1 MKRLITCSSC
11 QRYIRVHE
19 TSCPFCSVAVPI
31 AKAAPTRAANPRGR
45 SRAAVFAVRAALA
58 AGAAPGLLGCGGE
71 GDTGTRDT
79 QRDFVAAGGNAGS
92 APQASGTGGTGGT
105 ADVANPSGGSGGTLD
120 LGTNA
125 GSGGEPEETQT
136 ADAGAEPDGGFAP
149 VPIYGGVFPDPTRR
163 ARV

>member
-1 MKRLITCSSC
+1 MKRLIACSSC
-11 QRYIRVHE
+11 QRHVRVDE
-19 TSCPFCSVAVPI
+19 ALCPFCSAAMPAVN
-31 AKAAPTRAANPRGR
+31 AAPVLAANPRGR

-71 GDTGTRDT
+71 GDSGVRDT
-79 QRDFVAAGGNAGS
+79 QRDVVAAGGNAGS
-92 APQASGTGGTGGT
+92 APQ
-105 ADVANPSGGSGGTLD
+105 
-120 LGTNA
+120 NA
-125 GSGGEPEETQT
+125 GSGGASDVSNPGAGSGGTIDLGSNAGSGGAPEETQT